1 MRLRRGSRRS
11 SGARRSALGL
21 WLGCAALWWAS
32 AGLVTRAAA
41 RSSTKPK
48 AAARD
53 RWQQQAAADSEARRG
68 GGCAD
73 ADEYV
78 RSAMG
83 GRDCAAVA
91 AAGDCEMIRA
101 LGEPN
106 LVCACSCLPRDRAS
120 LPPTSILGGTG
131 FIMRDLKTLLRGV
144 AAKACLIGPQMM
156 RQTEGKQGYDALE
169 ECDHLDEKDFE
180 NVPHYLSPKLPQVRP
195 LSLCESRRLITLLS
209 AGRF

>member
-1 MRLRRGSRRS
+1 MGVGSWGW
-11 SGARRSALGL
+11 SGAPGPRR
-21 WLGCAALWWAS
+21 AARNGS
-32 AGLVTRAAA
+32 FVTRAAA
-41 RSSTKPK
+41 RSSAKPK

-53 RWQQQAAADSEARRG
+53 RWQQQAAADSEARRS
-68 GGCAD
+68 GGCSD

-83 GRDCAAVA
+83 GRDCSAVA
-91 AAGDCEMIRA
+91 VAGDCEMIRA

-156 RQTEGKQGYDALE
+156 RQTEGKQGHDALD

-195 LSLCESRRLITLLS
+195 SPSLRIS
-209 AGRF
+209 ATNHQPLALCRPFSTVTS

>member
-1 MRLRRGSRRS
+1 MAGWAVGVGSWGW
-11 SGARRSALGL
+11 SGAPGPRR
-21 WLGCAALWWAS
+21 AARNGS
-32 AGLVTRAAA
+32 FVTRAAA

-53 RWQQQAAADSEARRG
+53 RWQQQAAADSEAWRS
-68 GGCAD
+68 GGCSD
-73 ADEYV
+73 VDEYV

-83 GRDCAAVA
+83 GRDCSAVA

-120 LPPTSILGGTG
+120 LPPPADVHPRQHR

-144 AAKACLIGPQMM
+144 VAKACMIGPQMM
-156 RQTEGKQGYDALE
+156 PGPRG
-169 ECDHLDEKDFE
+169 
-180 NVPHYLSPKLPQVRP
+180 
-195 LSLCESRRLITLLS
+195 
-209 AGRF
+209 